1 MANGTPTSPIETEIE
16 TEKIPKFETGFI
28 VLKGE
33 SGAWHVLTDITA
45 KIELEREVAVNEVR
59 AATTEITYSI
69 GQQQLAAL
77 VLSAL
82 SPQPSDVN
90 LEDPTEGTIKE

>member
-1 MANGTPTSPIETEIE
+1 MANGIPTEPVETE
-16 TEKIPKFETGFI
+16 TEATPKFETGFI

-45 KIELEREVAVNEVR
+45 KIELEREVSVNEVR

-77 VLSAL
+77 ILSAL
-82 SPQPSDVN
+82 SPQPSDTAP
-90 LEDPTEGTIKE
+90 EEETESTIKE